1 MVCRSYRDSMC
12 VLALGLEASSGIQ
25 DPRFLPRHLFRAHRE
40 SRTHHGHT
48 GDGLG
53 VGCPQLSNGP
63 GHCIRYIKATQKKRG
78 WPPSELSD
86 HTHFCAHRRPVF
98 YSLTGCCHAWI
109 PGGAGMQHVGE
120 GSLVCDGCGQ
130 WGGIK
135 GVSGLCKL

>member
-1 MVCRSYRDSMC
+1 MC

-53 VGCPQLSNGP
+53 VGCPQFSNGP
-63 GHCIRYIKATQKKRG
+63 GHCIKYIKATQKKRG

-98 YSLTGCCHAWI
+98 TLSLDAVMLGYLEVQACNMWVR
-109 PGGAGMQHVGE
+109 GALCVMAVGNGE
-120 GSLVCDGCGQ
+120 VSRGSQVYASYRLTV
-130 WGGIK
+130 I
-135 GVSGLCKL
+135 